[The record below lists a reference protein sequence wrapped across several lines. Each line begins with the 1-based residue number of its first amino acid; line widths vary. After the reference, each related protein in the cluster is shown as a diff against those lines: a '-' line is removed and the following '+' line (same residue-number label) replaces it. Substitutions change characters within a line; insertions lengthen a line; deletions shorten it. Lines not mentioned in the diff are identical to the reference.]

1 MSTKCT
7 LRPVGDKL
15 IVKLEETQSDSPIV
29 LVNENEDKRLG
40 TVLRVGPGA
49 EGQESGS
56 MGISEGERVWFGK
69 FSGTELHDDYFVL
82 RAEDV
87 LAVEEA

>member
-7 LRPVGDKL
+7 LRPIGDKL
-15 IVKLEETQSDSPIV
+15 IVKLEETKSESPIV

-40 TVLRVGPGA
+40 TVLRVGKAPA
-49 EGQESGS
+49 NSDTVLDVN
-56 MGISEGERVWFGK
+56 EGERVWFGK
-69 FSGTELHDDYFVL
+69 FAGTELHDDLFVL
-82 RAEDV
+82 RAEDI